1 MAPVMAPD
9 MAPVIPDDGR
19 CRCAW
24 ANADPL
30 SRAYHDDEWGVP
42 ERDPRA
48 LWEMLMLEGFQ
59 AGLSW
64 ITILRKRPAF
74 RAAFAGFDPDAVAA
88 FGPDD
93 VERLMQDA
101 GIVRARAKI
110 EATIGNARAYVA
122 MRAAGEDFAAF
133 AWAHVDG
140 APIRTRRP
148 AGERPVAHTPL
159 AATVSK
165 ALRSR
170 GFRFVGPTTVYAW
183 MQATGLVDDHD
194 AGCFR
199 ADATAAAKAPQAAL
213 SQAGA
218 KGGLTQR

>member
-1 MAPVMAPD
+1 MPPAAPRPEPTDPD
-9 MAPVIPDDGR
+9 ATRSDGR
-19 CRCAW
+19 CRCVW

-88 FGPDD
+88 FGATD
-93 VERLMQDA
+93 VDRLMQDA

-133 AWAHVDG
+133 AWTHVGD

-148 AGERPVAHTPL
+148 AGECPVAHTPL
-159 AATVSK
+159 AATLSK

-194 AGCFR
+194 ADCFR
-199 ADATAAAKAPQAAL
+199 AVAGAAAQAAL